1 MVVVGERE
9 WEGQSLLKVDYLMRT
24 VSVLIGIAACLAV
37 ARASTPEELVAC
49 PVSPNLR
56 GHENI
61 EWSIGYAFHLT
72 DQNKDLPRVLLVG
85 DSICNG
91 YQGEVQKRLEGKM
104 NVSYWASSLLRDESR
119 LSETSRLL
127 SF

>member
-1 MVVVGERE
+1 MTPFSPRFSRDRLG
-9 WEGQSLLKVDYLMRT
+9 KVDYLMRT

-61 EWSIGYAFHLT
+61 ECSCR
-72 DQNKDLPRVLLVG
+72 QG
-85 DSICNG
+85 D
-91 YQGEVQKRLEGKM
+91 
-104 NVSYWASSLLRDESR
+104 
-119 LSETSRLL
+119 
-127 SF
+127 